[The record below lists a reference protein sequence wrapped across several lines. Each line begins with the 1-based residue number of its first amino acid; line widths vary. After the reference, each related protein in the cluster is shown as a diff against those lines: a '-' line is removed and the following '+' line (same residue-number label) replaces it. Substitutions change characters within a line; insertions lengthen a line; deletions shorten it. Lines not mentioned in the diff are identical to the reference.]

1 MFVSMQRIDLDFSGI
16 IIEDI
21 SAPGSFKVE
30 ALFRKLQGFVLFML
44 SGMKVT
50 FLLTLTV
57 GSVEKGDTVMNVV
70 DVMTTNVITITAEQT
85 KQQAARLL
93 SQHRISGLPVVN
105 AEQRVVGIVTEY
117 DVIGKQ
123 GHTVGEIMTRGII
136 SVTPDTDLDEVG
148 HLLVH
153 KNIKRVP
160 VLDQGKLVGI
170 VSRADLVKEVALR
183 WVCPVCGEMMH
194 SEEQP
199 ERCPRCGANQV
210 AASFEQQS
218 PGS

>member
-1 MFVSMQRIDLDFSGI
+1 
-16 IIEDI
+16 
-21 SAPGSFKVE
+21 
-30 ALFRKLQGFVLFML
+30 
-44 SGMKVT
+44 MKA
-50 FLLTLTV
+50 
-57 GSVEKGDTVMNVV
+57 E
-70 DVMTTNVITITAEQT
+70 DVMTTRVVTITEDQS

-105 AEQRVVGIVTEY
+105 ADQVVVGVVTEY
-117 DVIGKQ
+117 DVIGKEGQ
-123 GHTVGEIMTRGII
+123 TVGEIMTRGVI
-136 SVTPDTDLDEVG
+136 SVTPDTELEEVS

-153 KNIKRVP
+153 ERIKRLP

-183 WVCPVCGEMMH
+183 WVCPVCGEMVH

-199 ERCPRCGANQV
+199 ERCPRCGAQQV
-210 AASFEQQS
+210 AATFEPQS